1 VIESNTYIEDDGAA
15 DHLAYP
21 AVYVRFDTIEDSVD
35 VAGNIR
41 EFAAG
46 REWDLVCVED
56 YTRESDVSVYVQGFV
71 IGQSEA

>member
-1 VIESNTYIEDDGAA
+1 MMEAA

-56 YTRESDVSVYVQGFV
+56 YTREKRCLSVRSGIRYW
-71 IGQSEA
+71 AK